1 MKDADFDHLVGLI
14 YESALDPGSWHKT
27 MCELARQMDAD
38 LFHLLGWNNTEQE
51 VTLGVV
57 SAPWMDDAL
66 AQYAHCDESI
76 DPYREL
82 VSRPGHGS
90 GNTHRPCFDAPSIS
104 KNGFDEDARLPH
116 GMRYVL
122 SACLV
127 RTDTT
132 DIVLG
137 LMRSPERGRYTQQ
150 QETYLE
156 RLIPHF
162 NRSLRLMERTQAA
175 THSGEWATAG
185 QDAASFGVIAVN
197 KARQL
202 LYCSRNGEAL
212 LNAAEMLRLQN
223 GAVICASE
231 AQEKAFAEALD
242 ITARTGHPVNLL
254 LLNHA
259 RSDERY
265 SVTLIPLPKRGEFA
279 LTGEPDGVLCLV
291 VPLDHRRM
299 ATAGQLMQLFGL
311 SAAEA
316 RLARAMAAGETLEFY
331 ASESALKLPTVKSQL
346 RAVFEKTGTDR
357 QAALVRL
364 IAGIPAVREPD

>member
-1 MKDADFDHLVGLI
+1 MKEVDFDHLVGLI

-38 LFHLLGWNNTEQE
+38 LFHLLGWNNKEQE

-57 SAPWMDDAL
+57 SAPWMDDSRVQHSHYYGAINP
-66 AQYAHCDESI
+66 Q
-76 DPYREL
+76 RER
-82 VSRPGHGS
+82 VSQSGQERMIASRPY
-90 GNTHRPCFDAPSIS
+90 FDGTAIS
-104 KNGFDEDARLPH
+104 KSEFDQDVRLPH

-137 LMRSPERGRYTQQ
+137 LMRRPERGHFSQQ

-162 NRSLRLMERTQAA
+162 NRSLRLMEQTQAA
-175 THSGEWATAG
+175 THSGEWATVG

-197 KARQL
+197 KASQL
-202 LYCSRNGEAL
+202 LYCNRNGEAL
-212 LNAAEMLRLQN
+212 LKAAEMLRLQN
-223 GAVICASE
+223 GAVICASD
-231 AQEKAFAEALD
+231 AQEKAFTEALD
-242 ITARTGHPVNLL
+242 ITARTGHPANLL

-316 RLARAMAAGETLEFY
+316 RLARALAAGETLESY
-331 ASESALKLPTVKSQL
+331 ASESDLKLPTVKSQL